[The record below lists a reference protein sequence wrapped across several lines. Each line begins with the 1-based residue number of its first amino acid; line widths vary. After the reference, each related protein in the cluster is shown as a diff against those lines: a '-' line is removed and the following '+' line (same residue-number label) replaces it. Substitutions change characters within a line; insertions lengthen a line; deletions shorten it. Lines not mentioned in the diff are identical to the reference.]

1 MPHLTV
7 TEAFRHAAGGAKEH
21 QVPGNTAA
29 AVLRA
34 FLARYPELQA
44 RLLLS
49 DGRFGAHF
57 LVYVNGRVVKTD
69 SLETEAVSESSEIK
83 IYPVLAG
90 G

>member
-1 MPHLTV
+1 MARLIISET
-7 TEAFRHAAGGAKEH
+7 FRHSAGGAKEH
-21 QVPGNTAA
+21 QVPGDTVA

-34 FLARYPELQA
+34 FLSRHPELQA
-44 RLLLS
+44 RLLLA

-57 LVYVNGRVVKTD
+57 LVYANGRVVKTD
-69 SLETEAVSESSEIK
+69 SMETQAVSESSEIK